1 MHLNDNRLRIKYTKR
16 KITICVAAERLL
28 MLNFLFVVQRRF
40 QDTVKYVCAFLL
52 AKMLGCFTV
61 DIMLKRI
68 HTFHETVILGK
79 LTRYF
84 AARVFVM

>member
-1 MHLNDNRLRIKYTKR
+1 MVTVCASNTLKE
-16 KITICVAAERLL
+16 KIMIFVAAERLL
-28 MLNFLFVVQRRF
+28 MLNLLFIVQRRF

-79 LTRYF
+79 LTTRYF

>member
-1 MHLNDNRLRIKYTKR
+1 MVTVSASITIKE
-16 KITICVAAERLL
+16 KITIFVAAKRLS
-28 MLNFLFVVQRRF
+28 MLNILFVVQRRF

-68 HTFHETVILGK
+68 HTFHETMIFGK
-79 LTRYF
+79 LTRYID
-84 AARVFVM
+84 APVFVT

>member
-1 MHLNDNRLRIKYTKR
+1 MHLNGNRLRINYTKT
-16 KITICVAAERLL
+16 KSMIFIAEKRLS
-28 MLNFLFVVQRRF
+28 MMNILFIVQRRF

-68 HTFHETVILGK
+68 HTFHETVIFGK

-84 AARVFVM
+84 DARVFVT